1 VSTITIVEDDGSVIL
16 AVSRLL
22 EAAGFHTRCF
32 QSAGALL
39 SDRDAYKADCL
50 VLDVHLPDMTGFELQ
65 RRLAAAGST
74 TPVVVITAHDDA
86 MHRRAAEVMPDVI
99 LMDLHMPDSSGIQAA
114 REIKQRADLNGT
126 PIIALSATP
135 PDWILRSALFA
146 TVLHKP
152 FLSSQL
158 LEALAIAVR
167 S

>member
-1 VSTITIVEDDGSVIL
+1 MTRGELGTVIL
-16 AVSRLL
+16 VVDDDPSVRTSTARLL
-22 EAAGFHTRCF
+22 SAHGHTVFEAA
-32 QSAGALL
+32 SAAL
-39 SDRDAYKADCL
+39 A
-50 VLDVHLPDMTGFELQ
+50 VQ
-65 RRLAAAGST
+65 
-74 TPVVVITAHDDA
+74 
-86 MHRRAAEVMPDVI
+86 RAAEVMPDVI